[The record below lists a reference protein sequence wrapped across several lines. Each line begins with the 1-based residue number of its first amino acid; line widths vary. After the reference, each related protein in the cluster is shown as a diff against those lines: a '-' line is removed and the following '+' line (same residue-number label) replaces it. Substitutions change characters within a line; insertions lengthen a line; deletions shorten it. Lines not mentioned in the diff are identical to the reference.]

1 MESQRLE
8 YVIKVTTAIV
18 TLGFTVSVFIYLYRR
33 GGYPS
38 TDPGFILDS
47 YFIGH
52 FYPYITHYYKL
63 ILPHYVAIV
72 LSLHISHSDIA
83 FVVKF
88 KFSEGLRYE
97 GVFVSQPGLS
107 PPSLP
112 PPPPAAAG

>member
-18 TLGFTVSVFIYLYRR
+18 TQGFTVSMFIYLYRR

-38 TDPGFILDS
+38 RTSSGILIS
-47 YFIGH
+47 SVIFT
-52 FYPYITHYYKL
+52 FITHYYKV
-63 ILPHYVAIV
+63 ILPHYAAIV

-88 KFSEGLRYE
+88 KFSEGLIE
-97 GVFVSQPGLS
+97 I
-107 PPSLP
+107 
-112 PPPPAAAG
+112 